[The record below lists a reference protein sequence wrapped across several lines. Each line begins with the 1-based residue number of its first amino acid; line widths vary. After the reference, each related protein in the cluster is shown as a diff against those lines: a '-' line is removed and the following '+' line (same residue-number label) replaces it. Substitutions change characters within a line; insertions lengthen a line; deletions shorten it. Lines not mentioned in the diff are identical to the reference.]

1 MDDFVV
7 IYLDDILI
15 FSKNSSEHEHHVCL
29 VLKKLQECGLYAK
42 LEKCLFHQ
50 SLVEFLGYII
60 LDKGISMDGKKI
72 QLFMSGLL
80 QLQSIMFSIFLILQ
94 IFIESLLKIIQR
106 LQHHCLD
113 LQGNKSLYVMKELRM
128 HLKH

>member
-15 FSKNSSEHEHHVCL
+15 FSKNTNEYEYYICL
-29 VLKKLQECGLYAK
+29 VLKKLQESGFYAK

-60 LDKGISMDGKKI
+60 LDKGISIDTNH
-72 QLFMSGLL
+72 S
-80 QLQSIMFSIFLILQ
+80 
-94 IFIESLLKIIQR
+94 
-106 LQHHCLD
+106 
-113 LQGNKSLYVMKELRM
+113 
-128 HLKH
+128 